1 MPGFTEWLLKQ
12 NLPELEPGTDA
23 YEMREWAK
31 ANLDTQ
37 EKAVAFLMRTG
48 FIQKDKQWL
57 HEDESALEY
66 VKRGLD
72 DSVNGRVIDR
82 TF

>member
-37 EKAVAFLMRTG
+37 EKAVAFLMRAG
-48 FIQKDKQWL
+48 LIPKDEQWL
-57 HEDESALEY
+57 YENAAALDS
-66 VKRGLD
+66 VKRGLE
-72 DSVNGRVIDR
+72 DSANGEVVDR

>member
-12 NLPELEPGTDA
+12 NLPEPEPGTDA

-48 FIQKDKQWL
+48 FIQKDEQWL
-57 HEDESALEY
+57 HEYESALEY

-72 DSVNGRVIDR
+72 DSANGEVVDR